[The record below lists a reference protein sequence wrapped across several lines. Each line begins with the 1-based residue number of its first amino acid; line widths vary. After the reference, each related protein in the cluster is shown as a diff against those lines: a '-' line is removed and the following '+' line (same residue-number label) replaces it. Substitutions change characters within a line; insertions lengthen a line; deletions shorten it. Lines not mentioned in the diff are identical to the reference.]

1 MNSAFRNILTI
12 YRRELAGHFNS
23 ILAYVLIF
31 VFALLSMAMG
41 FVLGAFLDRGDA
53 SLAASFLIWH
63 PWLFLLIGPA
73 LGMRLWSEE
82 HRSGTIELLLTMPVT
97 PWQAILAKFLA
108 SCTVI
113 LAALAMTFPIVIT
126 VCYLGEPDLGAIF
139 TGYVGSF
146 LVACTMVA
154 IACVVS
160 AFTRSLVACLVV
172 SFAICFALTLI
183 GFDPITQAITDL
195 FGTFGEALVRLSPV
209 SHIADIIRGEARLIN
224 IVYFPFLIGF
234 FFLVNAFLRT
244 KTARL
249 VASLTIG
256 IILILIGVNPF
267 AKAITKVFDA
277 ASGDVLAG
285 LSMMSHFQDMTRGLI
300 HLNNIMYFVSMIGFC
315 LFVTSVVIGSKRS

>member
-12 YRRELAGHFNS
+12 YKRELAGHFNS

-53 SLAASFLIWH
+53 SLASSFLMWH

-82 HRSGTIELLLTMPVT
+82 HRTGTIELLLTMPVT

-113 LAALAMTFPIVIT
+113 LAALAMTFPVVIT
-126 VCYLGEPDLGAIF
+126 VCYLGDPDVGAIF
-139 TGYVGSF
+139 TGYVASF
-146 LVACTMVA
+146 LVASSMVA

-172 SFAICFALTLI
+172 SFAICFILTLI
-183 GFDPITQAITDL
+183 GFDPITQAISDL
-195 FGTFGEALVRLSPV
+195 WGGTFAEAVSRLS
-209 SHIADIIRGEARLIN
+209 L
-224 IVYFPFLIGF
+224 
-234 FFLVNAFLRT
+234 
-244 KTARL
+244 
-249 VASLTIG
+249 
-256 IILILIGVNPF
+256 
-267 AKAITKVFDA
+267 
-277 ASGDVLAG
+277 
-285 LSMMSHFQDMTRGLI
+285 MSHFQDMTRGVI
-300 HLNNIMYFVSMIGFC
+300 YLNNIVYFASLIGFC
-315 LFVTSVVIGSKRS
+315 LFVTSVVIRSKRS